1 MAYPYGLKLEDLYER
16 LSATRIGEITDN
28 DNSKVERAANDTA
41 GEIELHAGKHY
52 AVPLMPFSTGL
63 RTIFLDLWRWRL
75 IFNCKPEWL
84 NTDDKESEE
93 YAIAQRRKRLESWLA
108 GLSSETRSSVLPG
121 VTEVTTGVSSTGGAW
136 STGTRPVMTRE
147 ALRRLG

>member
-1 MAYPYGLKLEDLYER
+1 MAYPYGLALEDLHER
-16 LSATRIGEITDN
+16 LTPTRIGEITDN

-52 AVPLMPFSTGL
+52 AVPLTPFTAGL

-93 YAIAQRRKRLESWLA
+93 YAIAQRRKRLELWLT
-108 GLSSETRSSVLPG
+108 GLSTETRSSVLPG
-121 VTEVTTGVSSTGGAW
+121 VQELSAGVSSTGGAW
-136 STGTRPVMTRE
+136 STGTRPVMTRK
-147 ALRRLG
+147 ALLRLG

>member
-1 MAYPYGLKLEDLYER
+1 MAYPYGLTLEDLHER
-16 LSATRIGEITDN
+16 LTPSRIGEITDN

-52 AVPLMPFSTGL
+52 AVPLAPFTTGL

-121 VTEVTTGVSSTGGAW
+121 VTEVSAGVSSTGGAW
-136 STGTRPVMTRE
+136 STGTRPVMTRN
-147 ALRRLG
+147 ALLRIG